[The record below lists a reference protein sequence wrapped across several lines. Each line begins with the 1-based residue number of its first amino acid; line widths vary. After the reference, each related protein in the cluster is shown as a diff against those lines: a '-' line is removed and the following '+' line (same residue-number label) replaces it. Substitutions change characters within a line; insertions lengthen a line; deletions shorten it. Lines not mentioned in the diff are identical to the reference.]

1 MYRQY
6 LHEKQAE
13 GEWFLSRMCEL
24 PMVNSA
30 VEQLTALYSGVKQHN
45 RVFRFTLDTAEG
57 GMHMVYQTAGPVL
70 SKFDKPSKID
80 ICVHSHLWIIN
91 TLKLLCIKSSWL
103 SHRWILNDIV
113 YCYLLNHLNFLHLL
127 QVLQLFILKITV

>member
-6 LHEKQAE
+6 MHEKQVE
-13 GEWFLSRMCEL
+13 GEWFLSRVYEL
-24 PMVNSA
+24 PVVNSA

-70 SKFDKPSKID
+70 SKFDKPSKMLD
-80 ICVHSHLWIIN
+80 IHVLVYLWS
-91 TLKLLCIKSSWL
+91 C
-103 SHRWILNDIV
+103 
-113 YCYLLNHLNFLHLL
+113 CA
-127 QVLQLFILKITV
+127 